1 MIKPESSMDYR
12 SATDITG
19 IFDEMGNTDI
29 LDKCG
34 VSYRKRSDL
43 LTTNNQCGL
52 LNYVRSPF
60 FNDEQWEKM
69 RTDTM
74 E

>member
-1 MIKPESSMDYR
+1 MIKPESSIDYR
-12 SATDITG
+12 SKTDIAVV
-19 IFDEMGNTDI
+19 FDEMGNTDL
-29 LDKCG
+29 LDKYG
-34 VSYRKRSDL
+34 VSYRRRDDL
-43 LTTNNQCGL
+43 VTTNNQCGL

-69 RTDTM
+69 RADTI